1 MLRFACIL
9 AASLTFGAP
18 VALAASQVSQG
29 GVTGAVRVDSVTQ
42 AVRLA
47 VERSLSL
54 QAADA
59 GRQASLGDQRQAGV
73 MPNPELSI
81 EAENFAGSG
90 AYRGT
95 RSLETTFG
103 ISQRLEIGGKR
114 GARADAAQA
123 SVTLAELDYAAAR
136 LDLVRD
142 VTKAYSAAV
151 AAERLVDIEKERLRL
166 ADEVLKAVRGRVDAG
181 KEPLIQVRKA
191 EVTRSAARIAQERA
205 GREADAARRTLANL
219 LNVGRV
225 DLRPN
230 HAWFEDLGAAPRAVF
245 AGLDTKGNPDRAR
258 RDAQMARSR
267 AGLAAEQA
275 AAIPDVTLR
284 AGVRRFRESGDT
296 AVVAGVA
303 IPIPVFDRN
312 QGAVVRARQELVRTE
327 VEARKADL
335 ELEAALAEAELRLE
349 SSWQEA
355 AALRRE
361 ALPNATEAFA
371 LANEGYRSGK
381 FSFLEMLD
389 AQRTLFDVRAQLN
402 QALHDAHSL
411 RADIDRLSGA
421 ASLNSHN
428 GDRP

>member
-1 MLRFACIL
+1 MLRFAYIL

-18 VALAASQVSQG
+18 VALAASQVAQS
-29 GVTGAVRVDSVTQ
+29 GVTGAVRVDSVTH
-42 AVRLA
+42 AVQLA

-54 QAADA
+54 QATEA
-59 GRQASLGDQRQAGV
+59 GRQASLGNQRQARV
-73 MPNPELSI
+73 FPNPEFSI
-81 EAENFAGSG
+81 DAANFAGSG
-90 AYRGT
+90 VYRGT

-103 ISQRLEIGGKR
+103 ISQRLETGGKR
-114 GARADAAQA
+114 GARMDAAQA
-123 SVTLAELDYAAAR
+123 AVTVAELDLVAAR

-142 VTKAYSAAV
+142 VTKAYSGAI
-151 AAERLVDIEKERLRL
+151 AAERLIDIEKERLRL
-166 ADEVLKAVRGRVDAG
+166 ADDVLKAVRARVDAG

-205 GREADAARRTLANL
+205 VREADAARRALANL
-219 LNVGRV
+219 LNAGSI
-225 DLRPN
+225 DLRPD
-230 HAWFEDLGAAPRAVF
+230 HAWFEDLGVAPRAVF

-258 RDAQMARSR
+258 REAQTARSR
-267 AGLAAEQA
+267 AGLASERA

-284 AGVRRFRESGDT
+284 AGVQRFRESGDT
-296 AVVAGVA
+296 AIVAGVA

-312 QGAVVRARQELVRTE
+312 QGAIDRARQELVQTE
-327 VEARKADL
+327 VEARRADL
-335 ELEAALAEAELRLE
+335 ELETALAAAELRLE
-349 SSWQEA
+349 SAWQEA
-355 AALRRE
+355 AGLRRE

-371 LANEGYRSGK
+371 LANDGYRNGK

-402 QALHDAHSL
+402 QALYDVHSL

-421 ASLNSHN
+421 ASLNSQN